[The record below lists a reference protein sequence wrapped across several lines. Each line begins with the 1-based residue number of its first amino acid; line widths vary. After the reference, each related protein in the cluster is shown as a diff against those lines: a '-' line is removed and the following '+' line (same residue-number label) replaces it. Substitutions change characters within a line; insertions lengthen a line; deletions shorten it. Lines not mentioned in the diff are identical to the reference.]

1 MSSEIL
7 KKNFQTRLSNFIK
20 KNKKYFVYTSI
31 IIFFFILAFL
41 FIQNLKKKIEI
52 KISEEYT
59 QATILIKQKK
69 LQESK
74 LILESIINKEHEF
87 YSPLALYL
95 IIDNNIED
103 DYSKVIDFFDIILKN
118 SSIDKEILNLIKIKK
133 TIYLLNQDDE
143 NLIIAT
149 LNPVINSDSIWRNM
163 AIDIIVEY
171 FLSRNQKIRA
181 NEYIQLLDNKI
192 NK

>member
-31 IIFFFILAFL
+31 IIFFLILAFL
-41 FIQNLKKKIEI
+41 FIQNLKKKNEI

>member
-1 MSSEIL
+1 M
-7 KKNFQTRLSNFIK
+7 
-20 KNKKYFVYTSI
+20 
-31 IIFFFILAFL
+31 
-41 FIQNLKKKIEI
+41 
-52 KISEEYT
+52 
-59 QATILIKQKK
+59 
-69 LQESK
+69 
-74 LILESIINKEHEF
+74 ILESIINKEHEF

>member
-41 FIQNLKKKIEI
+41 FIQNLKKKNEI